1 MKPPNCVS
9 IDLCL
14 INRLWCANVFQFC
27 GTIGRDHQHRDM
39 RQTRFND
46 GRIKMRRSRAR
57 SAEQNS
63 GPMSRKS
70 DSERSKCS
78 RTLVMK
84 NLNLKLRPI
93 DQGEGERS

>member
-1 MKPPNCVS
+1 M
-9 IDLCL
+9 
-14 INRLWCANVFQFC
+14 
-27 GTIGRDHQHRDM
+27 GRS
-39 RQTRFND
+39 
-46 GRIKMRRSRAR
+46 GAR

-84 NLNLKLRPI
+84 NLNLKL
-93 DQGEGERS
+93 